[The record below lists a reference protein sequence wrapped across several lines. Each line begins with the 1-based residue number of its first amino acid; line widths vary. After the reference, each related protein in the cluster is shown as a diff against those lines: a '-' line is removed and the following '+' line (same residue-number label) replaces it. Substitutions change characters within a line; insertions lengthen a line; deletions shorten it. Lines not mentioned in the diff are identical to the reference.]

1 MYLKGY
7 DKIMEIEIEFYVT
20 PSGKNPFDEWFE
32 SIREM
37 HTRSKILT
45 RLERLKM
52 GNFGDCKSLSYQIAE
67 LRIHYGP
74 GIRIYYS
81 KIGNKVILLLCG
93 GDKGSQIRDIE
104 KAKEY
109 IKEYQSREKKHGKK

>member
-1 MYLKGY
+1 MEV
-7 DKIMEIEIEFYVT
+7 EIEIEIYET
-20 PSGKNPFDEWFE
+20 ASGRCPFDTWFE
-32 SIREM
+32 NIREI
-37 HTRSKILT
+37 HTRAKILT
-45 RLERLKM
+45 RLDRLRV
-52 GNFGDCKSLSYQIAE
+52 GNFGDCKTLGEGIGE

-93 GDKGSQIRDIE
+93 GDKGSQVKDIR

-109 IKEYQSREKKHGKK
+109 LKDYQSREKKHG